1 MDPADGGQ
9 PNRDGLGAGNRAG
22 RRGFGAAPGDRRR
35 QHRQPGCVGERGRA
49 GRQGRAYGAAHRVPV
64 GTGVGFA
71 EDQVFEMAQRHG
83 AATAVKA
90 GRDGADADDDQRPA
104 PLLRARG
111 TFFAHADQLS
121 IHRAYRYARAM
132 ARWSPTS
139 RSEVTDSTSGAAELL
154 RSLGISDPGNWMSIG
169 CGPSGAVA
177 ATIGGVRFRWAP
189 NRTASCRTS
198 SCAPRTLAASGFT
211 QWSSEPA
218 ARASRSS
225 SCRWSMGSR

>member
-1 MDPADGGQ
+1 M
-9 PNRDGLGAGNRAG
+9 
-22 RRGFGAAPGDRRR
+22 
-35 QHRQPGCVGERGRA
+35 RGRA
-49 GRQGRAYGAAHRVPV
+49 WSGRSARPGLRCCASRPGWAPVWGSPRTRSSRWPNDMGRQPRSRPVAMAQTPMTTSARRRCCGRA
-64 GTGVGFA
+64 
-71 EDQVFEMAQRHG
+71 
-83 AATAVKA
+83 
-90 GRDGADADDDQRPA
+90 
-104 PLLRARG
+104 AR
-111 TFFAHADQLS
+111 S
-121 IHRAYRYARAM
+121 SRM
-132 ARWSPTS
+132 PTS
-139 RSEVTDSTSGAAELL
+139 CPSTGPTDMRGRWRGGHRPVAARSPIPPAARPSCCV
-154 RSLGISDPGNWMSIG
+154 RSALATPGNWMSIG